1 MRESDR
7 SAGLTSI
14 IRSPWFVGFSAVAI
28 IHLILNAADAEP
40 WDGITKVM
48 LAPILAAWVVGHRG
62 PRIVAAALIACAF
75 GDLFL
80 IWDST
85 FVIGMAAFAIG
96 HLCFIRFFLSH
107 GAFREMRR
115 RPWFLCSYTVAGI
128 ALVSYAW
135 TGLEP
140 ALRIAVPVYAAILVG
155 TASTA
160 LAYNTITGIG
170 GALFLASDALILL
183 GQANKWQPAA
193 AGIWIMT
200 LYILALLLLTVGILG
215 RSSTANRLLTP
226 TL

>member
-48 LAPILAAWVVGHRG
+48 LAPILAAWVVDQGG

-96 HLCFIRFFLSH
+96 HVCFIRFFLSH
-107 GAFREMRR
+107 GALRETRR
-115 RPWFLCSYTVAGI
+115 RPWFLCAYAVAGI

-170 GALFLASDALILL
+170 GALFLTSDALILL
-183 GQANKWQPAA
+183 GQANKWQPAV

>member
-1 MRESDR
+1 MRESDCD
-7 SAGLTSI
+7 AGLPST

-28 IHLILNAADAEP
+28 VHLILNAADAAP

-48 LAPILAAWVVGHRG
+48 LAPILAAWVVARRG

-80 IWDST
+80 IWETT

-107 GAFREMRR
+107 GALREIRR
-115 RPWFLCSYTVAGI
+115 RPWFLCAYTVAGI
-128 ALVSYAW
+128 ALVSYTW

-140 ALRIAVPVYAAILVG
+140 ELRIAVPVYAAILVG

-170 GALFLASDALILL
+170 SALFLVSDALILL

-200 LYILALLLLTVGILG
+200 LYILALLLLTVGVLG
-215 RSSTANRLLTP
+215 RSNTTNRPLAQRL
-226 TL
+226 